1 MILRILPV
9 LLLTLVL
16 PDVYILHFHLKTSP
30 RWSWVRPLFHLPT
43 ILLMAFSLYLVSTET
58 NTPRNMDLIVPFFM
72 AYMVI
77 ALPKTLFAIV
87 AGIGQ
92 CLGRIHRSISN
103 VCTTVATLMASAL
116 CIIMLVGFLYGPK
129 HIVVKQQELYFTNLP
144 ASFDGYRVA
153 QFTDLHLVSMQQHHN
168 VVRNMVDSIL
178 AYQPNLITFTGDL
191 VSIESRELTGFE
203 QELGRLSAPDGVF
216 SILGNHDYAKYAR
229 YLTQE
234 EQEKDTEQLIQMQE
248 QFGWKVLK
256 NSHQIIQHEE
266 DSIAIIGVEN
276 YGKPP
281 FPQLGDLGKA
291 FEGLQII
298 KETSPSSDK
307 VFKILLSHDPTHW
320 DAEVVGKTNIDLTLS
335 GHTHGMQFMIG
346 GWSPSALFYPKWKGL
361 HEQNGQK
368 LYISLGVG
376 GALIPFRFGAWP
388 EINIITLRRI
398 K

>member
-16 PDVYILHFHLKTSP
+16 PDVYILRFHLKTSP
-30 RWSWVRPLFHLPT
+30 QWRWLRPLFLLPT
-43 ILLMAFSLYLVSTET
+43 ILLMAFALYLVSTET
-58 NTPRNMDLIVPFFM
+58 NTPRDMDMIVPFFM
-72 AYMVI
+72 AYMII
-77 ALPKTLFAIV
+77 ALPKTLFALV
-87 AGIGQ
+87 ASIGR
-92 CLGRIHRSISN
+92 CLGRIHHNFTKSSTYI
-103 VCTTVATLMASAL
+103 ATLMASAL

-129 HIVVKQQELYFTNLP
+129 HIVVKQQELHFTNLP

-178 AYQPNLITFTGDL
+178 RYKPNLIAFTGDL
-191 VSIESRELTGFE
+191 VSIESRELIGFE
-203 QELGRLSAPDGVF
+203 QELGRLSAPDGIF

-229 YLTQE
+229 YFTKE
-234 EQEKDTEQLIQMQE
+234 EQETDAKTLVEKQEQL
-248 QFGWKVLK
+248 GWKVLK

-266 DSIAIIGVEN
+266 GSIAIIGVEN

-281 FPQLGDLGKA
+281 FPQLGDLDKA
-291 FEGLQII
+291 SEGLQII
-298 KETSPSSDK
+298 KRTSPSSDK

-346 GWSPSALFYPKWKGL
+346 GWSPSALFYPKWNGL
-361 HEQNGQK
+361 YEQDGQK

-388 EINIITLRRI
+388 EINIITLR
-398 K
+398 KVE